1 MNAKRVL
8 YTLSIRIKAMANL
21 TIGGDGV
28 DVSLSSMFRTD
39 NIIKLQRLYSQ
50 KSRINWSELEN
61 NNVHI
66 LLFARSEG
74 IMIKLFSLG
83 RISL

>member
-1 MNAKRVL
+1 
-8 YTLSIRIKAMANL
+8 
-21 TIGGDGV
+21 
-28 DVSLSSMFRTD
+28 MFRTD
-39 NIIKLQRLYSQ
+39 NIIKLQRLYRQ

-83 RISL
+83 RILL